1 MEFIL
6 VNITLLSWYQSIIKI
21 LTRLC
26 PLPKDFSIFCN
37 VVLFL
42 IILFSFSSCRLLGF
56 VYAYDNSEVGS
67 KLNEFNFAAAGD
79 FGCGAE
85 AKKTT
90 EAMVNMKPE
99 VVLALGDLAYK
110 KIPDCWFNMISPLEN
125 ISNFKISFGE
135 HDVSRGNFT
144 YDQYLKHFNLTKPY
158 YSFDYKNVHFIAM
171 ATPKNTLI
179 PYNATSDQYQF
190 IKRDLMEAN
199 KNNNTDWIIVYA
211 FRPFYSSNSTHPG
224 LDELQDLYHPLF
236 DKYHVDL
243 ILQAHN
249 HNYQRTYPLSY
260 NYTRQYT
267 PIITDKNTESYNN
280 IKNGQI
286 FVTVGTGGAEFYNFT
301 GQAPYVVKQLLLH
314 GFLNV
319 DVTNNGSKLSLTFY
333 ENTGIARDHF
343 TISKTKR

>member
-1 MEFIL
+1 VFVL

-21 LTRLC
+21 VTRLS
-26 PLPKDFSIFCN
+26 PLSKDFSVSCN
-37 VVLFL
+37 VVLCF
-42 IILFSFSSCRLLGF
+42 IILFSFSAGC
-56 VYAYDNSEVGS
+56 VYAYDNSSSDVSS
-67 KLNEFNFAAAGD
+67 KLNEFNFAVAGD
-79 FGCGAE
+79 FGCGDE
-85 AKKTT
+85 AKKTI
-90 EAMVNMKPE
+90 EAMVSKKPE

-110 KIPDCWFNMISPLEN
+110 KNPDCWFNMISPLEN

-135 HDVSRGNFT
+135 HDVSRGNIT
-144 YDQYLKHFNLTKPY
+144 YNQYLKHFNLTKPY

-171 ATPKNTLI
+171 ATPKNILI
-179 PYNATSDQYQF
+179 PYNDTSDQYQF
-190 IKRDLMEAN
+190 VKRDLMEAN
-199 KNNNTDWIIVYA
+199 INKNINWIIVYS

-224 LDELQDLYHPLF
+224 LDELQNLYHPLF

-260 NYTRQYT
+260 NSTRQST

-286 FVTVGTGGAEFYNFT
+286 FITVGTGGAEFYNFT

-319 DVTNNGSKLSLTFY
+319 DVTDNGSKLSLTY
-333 ENTGIARDHF
+333 YNNTGMARDHII
-343 TISKTKR
+343 ISKTKR

>member
-1 MEFIL
+1 VFVL
-6 VNITLLSWYQSIIKI
+6 VNFTLLSWYQSIIRI
-21 LTRLC
+21 VTRLS
-26 PLPKDFSIFCN
+26 PLSKDFSVSCN
-37 VVLFL
+37 VVLCF
-42 IILFSFSSCRLLGF
+42 IILFSFSAGC
-56 VYAYDNSEVGS
+56 VYAYDNSSSDVSS
-67 KLNEFNFAAAGD
+67 KLNEFNFAVAGD
-79 FGCGAE
+79 FGCGDE
-85 AKKTT
+85 AKKTI
-90 EAMVNMKPE
+90 EAMVSKKPE

-110 KIPDCWFNMISPLEN
+110 KNPDCWFNMISPLEN

-135 HDVSRGNFT
+135 HDVSRGNIT
-144 YDQYLKHFNLTKPY
+144 YNQYLKHFNLTKPY

-171 ATPKNTLI
+171 ATPKNILI
-179 PYNATSDQYQF
+179 PYNDTSEQYQF
-190 IKRDLMEAN
+190 VKRDLMEAN
-199 KNNNTDWIIVYA
+199 INKNINWIIVYS

-224 LDELQDLYHPLF
+224 LDELQNLYHPLF

-260 NYTRQYT
+260 NSTRQST

-286 FVTVGTGGAEFYNFT
+286 FITVGTGGAEFYNFT

-319 DVTNNGSKLSLTFY
+319 DVTDNGSKLSLTFY
-333 ENTGIARDHF
+333 NNTGMARDHII
-343 TISKTKR
+343 ISKTKR

>member
-1 MEFIL
+1 VFVL
-6 VNITLLSWYQSIIKI
+6 VNFTLLSWYQSIIKI
-21 LTRLC
+21 VTRLS
-26 PLPKDFSIFCN
+26 PLSKDFSVSCN
-37 VVLFL
+37 VVLCF
-42 IILFSFSSCRLLGF
+42 IILFSFSAGC
-56 VYAYDNSEVGS
+56 VYAYDNSSSDVSS
-67 KLNEFNFAAAGD
+67 KLNEFNFAVAGD
-79 FGCGAE
+79 FGCGDE
-85 AKKTT
+85 AKKTI
-90 EAMVNMKPE
+90 EAMVSKKPE

-110 KIPDCWFNMISPLEN
+110 KNPDCWFNMISPLEN

-135 HDVSRGNFT
+135 HDVSRGNIT
-144 YDQYLKHFNLTKPY
+144 YNQYLKHFNLTKPY

-171 ATPKNTLI
+171 ATPKNILI
-179 PYNATSDQYQF
+179 PYNDTSDQYQF
-190 IKRDLMEAN
+190 VKRDLMEAN
-199 KNNNTDWIIVYA
+199 INKNINWIIVYS

-224 LDELQDLYHPLF
+224 LDELQNLYHPLF

-260 NYTRQYT
+260 NSTRQST

-286 FVTVGTGGAEFYNFT
+286 FITVGTGGAEFYNFT

-319 DVTNNGSKLSLTFY
+319 DVTDNGSKLSLTY
-333 ENTGIARDHF
+333 YNNTGMARDHII
-343 TISKTKR
+343 ISKTKR

>member
-1 MEFIL
+1 MVFVL

-21 LTRLC
+21 VTRLS
-26 PLPKDFSIFCN
+26 PLSKDFSVSCN
-37 VVLFL
+37 VVLCF
-42 IILFSFSSCRLLGF
+42 IILFSFSAGC
-56 VYAYDNSEVGS
+56 VYAYDNSSSDVSS
-67 KLNEFNFAAAGD
+67 KLNEFNFAVAGD
-79 FGCGAE
+79 FGCGDE
-85 AKKTT
+85 AKKTI
-90 EAMVNMKPE
+90 EAMVSKKPE

-110 KIPDCWFNMISPLEN
+110 KNPDCWFNMISPLEN

-135 HDVSRGNFT
+135 HDVSRGNIT
-144 YDQYLKHFNLTKPY
+144 YNQYLKHFNLTKPY

-171 ATPKNTLI
+171 ATPKNILI
-179 PYNATSDQYQF
+179 PYNDTSDQYQF
-190 IKRDLMEAN
+190 VKRDLMEAN
-199 KNNNTDWIIVYA
+199 INKNINWIIVYS

-224 LDELQDLYHPLF
+224 LDELQNLYHPLY

-260 NYTRQYT
+260 NSTRQST

-286 FVTVGTGGAEFYNFT
+286 FITVGTGGAEFYNFT

-319 DVTNNGSKLSLTFY
+319 DVTDNGSKLSLTY
-333 ENTGIARDHF
+333 YNNTGMARDHII
-343 TISKTKR
+343 ISKTKR

>member
-1 MEFIL
+1 VFVL
-6 VNITLLSWYQSIIKI
+6 VNFTLLSWYQSIIKI
-21 LTRLC
+21 VTRLS
-26 PLPKDFSIFCN
+26 PLSKDFSVSCN
-37 VVLFL
+37 VVLCF
-42 IILFSFSSCRLLGF
+42 IILFSFSAGC
-56 VYAYDNSEVGS
+56 VYAYDNSSSDVSS
-67 KLNEFNFAAAGD
+67 KLNEFNFAVAGD
-79 FGCGAE
+79 FGCGDE
-85 AKKTT
+85 AKKTI
-90 EAMVNMKPE
+90 EAMVSKKPE

-110 KIPDCWFNMISPLEN
+110 KNPDCWFNMISPLEN

-135 HDVSRGNFT
+135 HDVSRGNIT
-144 YDQYLKHFNLTKPY
+144 YNQYLKHFNLTKPY

-171 ATPKNTLI
+171 ATPKNILI
-179 PYNATSDQYQF
+179 PYNDTSDQYQF
-190 IKRDLMEAN
+190 VKRDLMEAN
-199 KNNNTDWIIVYA
+199 INKNINWIIVYS

-224 LDELQDLYHPLF
+224 LDELQNLYHPLF

-260 NYTRQYT
+260 NSTRQST

-286 FVTVGTGGAEFYNFT
+286 FITVGTGGAEFYNFT

-319 DVTNNGSKLSLTFY
+319 DVTDNGSKLSLTFY
-333 ENTGIARDHF
+333 NNTGMARDHII
-343 TISKTKR
+343 ISKTKR

>member
-1 MEFIL
+1 VLI
-6 VNITLLSWYQSIIKI
+6 VVSTTPLSWYQSIIKM
-21 LTRLC
+21 LTTLSS
-26 PLPKDFSIFCN
+26 LPKVSSVSCN
-37 VVLFL
+37 VVLCL
-42 IILFSFSSCRLLGF
+42 IILFSFSPGRLLGY
-56 VYAYDNSEVGS
+56 VYAYDNSDVGS
-67 KLNEFNFAAAGD
+67 KLNEFNFAVAGD
-79 FGCGAE
+79 FGCGDE
-85 AKKTT
+85 AKKTI
-90 EAMVNMKPE
+90 EAMVSKKPE

-110 KIPDCWFNMISPLEN
+110 KKPDCWFNMISPLEN

-135 HDVSRGNFT
+135 HDVSRGNVT
-144 YDQYLKHFNLTKPY
+144 YNQYLKHFNLTKPY

-179 PYNATSDQYQF
+179 PYNDTSDQYQF
-190 IKRDLMEAN
+190 IKRDLMEVSKN
-199 KNNNTDWIIVYA
+199 KNIDWTIVYS

-243 ILQAHN
+243 ILQTHN

-260 NYTRQYT
+260 NTTRQYT

-280 IKNGQI
+280 IENGQI
-286 FVTVGTGGAEFYNFT
+286 FITVGTEGEEFYNFT
-301 GQAPYVVKQLLLH
+301 GKAPYVVEQLLLH

-319 DVTNNGSKLSLTFY
+319 DVTDNGSKLSLTFY
-333 ENTGIARDHF
+333 ENTGMALDHF

>member
-1 MEFIL
+1 MVFVL

-21 LTRLC
+21 VTRLS
-26 PLPKDFSIFCN
+26 PLSKDFSVSCN
-37 VVLFL
+37 VVLCF
-42 IILFSFSSCRLLGF
+42 IILFSFSAGC
-56 VYAYDNSEVGS
+56 VYAYDNSSSDVSS
-67 KLNEFNFAAAGD
+67 KLNEFNFAVAGD
-79 FGCGAE
+79 FGCGDE
-85 AKKTT
+85 AKKTI
-90 EAMVNMKPE
+90 EAMVSKKPE

-110 KIPDCWFNMISPLEN
+110 KNPDCWFNMISPLEN

-135 HDVSRGNFT
+135 HDVSRGNIT
-144 YDQYLKHFNLTKPY
+144 YNQYLKHFNLTKPY

-171 ATPKNTLI
+171 ATPKNILI
-179 PYNATSDQYQF
+179 PYNDTSEQYQF
-190 IKRDLMEAN
+190 VKRDLMEAN
-199 KNNNTDWIIVYA
+199 INKNINWIIVYS

-224 LDELQDLYHPLF
+224 LDELQNLYHPLY

-260 NYTRQYT
+260 NSTRQST

-286 FVTVGTGGAEFYNFT
+286 FITVGTGGAEFYNFT

-319 DVTNNGSKLSLTFY
+319 DVTDNGSKLSLTY
-333 ENTGIARDHF
+333 YNNTGMARDHII
-343 TISKTKR
+343 ISKTKR

>member
-1 MEFIL
+1 MFVL

-21 LTRLC
+21 VTRLS
-26 PLPKDFSIFCN
+26 PLSKDFSVSCN
-37 VVLFL
+37 VVLCF
-42 IILFSFSSCRLLGF
+42 IILFSFSAGC
-56 VYAYDNSEVGS
+56 VYAYDNSSSDVSS
-67 KLNEFNFAAAGD
+67 KLNEFNFAVAGD
-79 FGCGAE
+79 FGCGDE
-85 AKKTT
+85 AKKTI
-90 EAMVNMKPE
+90 EAMVSKKPE

-110 KIPDCWFNMISPLEN
+110 KNPDCWFNMISPLEN

-135 HDVSRGNFT
+135 HDVSRGNIT
-144 YDQYLKHFNLTKPY
+144 YNQYLKHFNLTKPY

-171 ATPKNTLI
+171 ATPKNILI
-179 PYNATSDQYQF
+179 PYNDTSDQYQF
-190 IKRDLMEAN
+190 VKRDLMEAN
-199 KNNNTDWIIVYA
+199 INKNINWIIVYS

-224 LDELQDLYHPLF
+224 LDELQNLYHPLF

-260 NYTRQYT
+260 NSTRQST

-286 FVTVGTGGAEFYNFT
+286 FITVGTGGAEFYNFT

-319 DVTNNGSKLSLTFY
+319 DVTDNGSKLSLTFY
-333 ENTGIARDHF
+333 NNTGMARDHII
-343 TISKTKR
+343 ISKTKR

>member
-1 MEFIL
+1 VFVL
-6 VNITLLSWYQSIIKI
+6 VNFTLLSWYQSIIKI
-21 LTRLC
+21 VTRLS
-26 PLPKDFSIFCN
+26 PLSKDFSVSCN
-37 VVLFL
+37 VVLCF
-42 IILFSFSSCRLLGF
+42 IILFSFSAGC
-56 VYAYDNSEVGS
+56 VYAYDNSSSDVSS
-67 KLNEFNFAAAGD
+67 KLNEFNFAVAGD
-79 FGCGAE
+79 FGCGDE
-85 AKKTT
+85 AKKTI
-90 EAMVNMKPE
+90 EAMVSKKPE

-110 KIPDCWFNMISPLEN
+110 KNPDCWFNMISPLEN

-135 HDVSRGNFT
+135 HDVSRGNIT
-144 YDQYLKHFNLTKPY
+144 YNQYLKHFNLTKPY

-171 ATPKNTLI
+171 ATPKNILI
-179 PYNATSDQYQF
+179 PYNDTSEQYQF
-190 IKRDLMEAN
+190 VKRDLMEAN
-199 KNNNTDWIIVYA
+199 INKNINWIIVYS

-224 LDELQDLYHPLF
+224 LDELQNLYHPLF

-260 NYTRQYT
+260 NSTRQST

-286 FVTVGTGGAEFYNFT
+286 FITVGTGGAEFYNFT

-319 DVTNNGSKLSLTFY
+319 DVTDNGSKLSLTFY
-333 ENTGIARDHF
+333 NNTGMARDHII
-343 TISKTKR
+343 ISKTKR

>member
-1 MEFIL
+1 MFVL

-21 LTRLC
+21 VTRLS
-26 PLPKDFSIFCN
+26 PLSKDFSVSCN
-37 VVLFL
+37 VVLCF
-42 IILFSFSSCRLLGF
+42 IILFSFSAGC
-56 VYAYDNSEVGS
+56 VYAYDNSSSDVSS
-67 KLNEFNFAAAGD
+67 KLNEFNFAVAGD
-79 FGCGAE
+79 FGCGDE
-85 AKKTT
+85 AKKTI
-90 EAMVNMKPE
+90 EAMVSKKPE

-110 KIPDCWFNMISPLEN
+110 KNPDCWFNMISPLEN

-135 HDVSRGNFT
+135 HDVSRGNIT
-144 YDQYLKHFNLTKPY
+144 YNQYLKHFNLTKPY

-171 ATPKNTLI
+171 ATPKNILI
-179 PYNATSDQYQF
+179 PYNDTSDQYQF
-190 IKRDLMEAN
+190 VKRDLMEAN
-199 KNNNTDWIIVYA
+199 INKNINWIIVYS

-224 LDELQDLYHPLF
+224 LDELQNLYHPLF

-260 NYTRQYT
+260 NSTRQST

-286 FVTVGTGGAEFYNFT
+286 FITVGTGGAEFYNFT

-319 DVTNNGSKLSLTFY
+319 DVTDNGSKLSLTY
-333 ENTGIARDHF
+333 YNNTGMARDHII
-343 TISKTKR
+343 ISKTKR

>member
-1 MEFIL
+1 VFVL

-21 LTRLC
+21 VTRLS
-26 PLPKDFSIFCN
+26 PLSKDFSVSCN
-37 VVLFL
+37 VVLCF
-42 IILFSFSSCRLLGF
+42 IILFSFSAGC
-56 VYAYDNSEVGS
+56 VYAYDNSSSDVSS
-67 KLNEFNFAAAGD
+67 KLNEFNFAVAGD
-79 FGCGAE
+79 FGCGDE
-85 AKKTT
+85 AKKTI
-90 EAMVNMKPE
+90 EAMVSKKPE

-110 KIPDCWFNMISPLEN
+110 KNPDCWFNMISPLEN

-135 HDVSRGNFT
+135 HDVSRGNIT
-144 YDQYLKHFNLTKPY
+144 YNQYLKHFNLTKPY

-171 ATPKNTLI
+171 ATPKNILI
-179 PYNATSDQYQF
+179 PYNDTSDQYQF
-190 IKRDLMEAN
+190 VKRDLMEAN
-199 KNNNTDWIIVYA
+199 INKNINWIIVYS

-224 LDELQDLYHPLF
+224 LDELQNLYHPLY

-260 NYTRQYT
+260 NSTRQST

-286 FVTVGTGGAEFYNFT
+286 FITVGTGGAEFYNFT

-319 DVTNNGSKLSLTFY
+319 DVTDNGSKLSLTY
-333 ENTGIARDHF
+333 YNNTGMARDHII
-343 TISKTKR
+343 ISKTKR

>member
-1 MEFIL
+1 VFVL

-21 LTRLC
+21 VTRLS
-26 PLPKDFSIFCN
+26 PLSKDFSVSCN
-37 VVLFL
+37 VVLCF
-42 IILFSFSSCRLLGF
+42 IILFSFSAGC
-56 VYAYDNSEVGS
+56 VYAYDNSSSDVSS
-67 KLNEFNFAAAGD
+67 KLNEFNFAVAGD
-79 FGCGAE
+79 FGCGDE
-85 AKKTT
+85 AKKTI
-90 EAMVNMKPE
+90 EAMVSKKPE

-110 KIPDCWFNMISPLEN
+110 KNPDCWFNMISPLEN

-135 HDVSRGNFT
+135 HDVSRGNIT
-144 YDQYLKHFNLTKPY
+144 YNQYLKHFNLTKPY

-171 ATPKNTLI
+171 ATPKNILI
-179 PYNATSDQYQF
+179 PYNDTSDQYQF
-190 IKRDLMEAN
+190 VKRDLMEAN
-199 KNNNTDWIIVYA
+199 INKNINWIIVYS

-224 LDELQDLYHPLF
+224 LDELQNLYHPLF

-260 NYTRQYT
+260 NSTRQST

-286 FVTVGTGGAEFYNFT
+286 FITVGTGGAEFYNFT

-319 DVTNNGSKLSLTFY
+319 DVTDNGSKLSLTFY
-333 ENTGIARDHF
+333 NNTGMARDHII
-343 TISKTKR
+343 ISKTKR